1 MAHYSGNS
9 LSLSFHLFWCVHFP
23 SYLSL
28 SRGQVAQLTHVLD
41 ERLKELDEDAERE
54 KAFKDIVATIA
65 KEKGKAVE
73 AAEKRAQST
82 EKAQLVVEKKLTEV
96 EVKLQSAQS
105 LNWQRQKAWTWPK
118 LMRLLT

>member
-1 MAHYSGNS
+1 M
-9 LSLSFHLFWCVHFP
+9 HFP

-28 SRGQVAQLTHVLD
+28 SRGQVAQLTYVLD

-105 LNWQRQKAWTWPK
+105 LNWQRQKA
-118 LMRLLT
+118 